1 MPRPGAVAKYQRF
14 FLKKLLPA
22 CNTLQQAR
30 RELFWIQK
38 ELPSEQWKQACIQ
51 RGRHLMPLQYIL
63 GNQPFGSVNIKCRPG
78 VLIPR
83 NDTEEWC
90 SELVDVFRGSDTFSV
105 LDMCTGSG
113 CIALYLATELSN
125 VTVLGGDISQDCISL
140 ANENIDLN
148 KDIIKGKIKVDS
160 MDLFQPLA
168 GGKKFD
174 VVVSNPPYIPTH
186 ELEKQEE
193 VEKSVRLYE
202 PRLALEG
209 DLPVFKAMV
218 TYYIIPSQ
226 CKVFIL
232 EIGSREQGQY
242 TRSLLD
248 ESWVVGLRLDSA
260 FRPRNVIGFRTD
272 IESSIKRKLM
282 TTINEL
288 FEEQR

>member
-1 MPRPGAVAKYQRF
+1 MPKLLQKPRVIARYQRD
-14 FLKKLLPA
+14 LLTKLLPA
-22 CNTLQQAR
+22 CTTLQQAQ
-30 RELFWIQK
+30 RELSWIQK
-38 ELPSEQWKQACIQ
+38 ELPREQWEQACTQ
-51 RGRHLMPLQYIL
+51 RGCNLMPLQYIL

-90 SELVDVFRGSDTFSV
+90 GELVDLFHGSDTFSV

-113 CIALYLATELSN
+113 CIALYVATELSN

-148 KDIIKGKIKVDS
+148 KDIIKGKISVDS

-168 GGKKFD
+168 GEKKFD
-174 VVVSNPPYIPTH
+174 VVVSNPPYIPTR
-186 ELEKQEE
+186 ELDKQEE
-193 VEKSVRLYE
+193 VEESVRLYE

-209 DLPVFKAMV
+209 DLPVFKALV
-218 TYYIIPSQ
+218 TYHIIPSQ
-226 CKVFIL
+226 CKIFML

-242 TRSLLD
+242 TRSLLN
-248 ESWVVGLRLDSA
+248 ELWVVGLRLDSA

-272 IESSIKRKLM
+272 IKSSIKRKVM
-282 TTINEL
+282 SKITEL
-288 FEEQR
+288 L